1 MPSNEKLSQRFHE
14 RSLKA
19 LAGVH
24 PALFG
29 LYDDL
34 RTEAALR
41 GLYVVVT
48 EGLRSEKRQLELLR
62 AGVSLTLQSK
72 HLIGRAIDIAV
83 FLPDGSVTYQ
93 PEPYA
98 ALASAVLGLQRD
110 PPVRWGGNWR
120 KLRDYCHFEVAD

>member
-1 MPSNEKLSQRFHE
+1 MPINEKLSQRFHE

-19 LAGVH
+19 LSGVH
-24 PALFG
+24 PALVG

-62 AGVSLTLQSK
+62 VGATMTLQSK
-72 HLIGRAIDIAV
+72 HMTGRAIDIAV

-93 PEPYA
+93 PAPYA

-110 PPVRWGGNWR
+110 PPVNWGGNWR
-120 KLRDYCHFEVAD
+120 RLRDYCHFEVAD

>member
-1 MPSNEKLSQRFHE
+1 MPNNEKLSHRFHE
-14 RSLKA
+14 RSIKA
-19 LAGVH
+19 LAGVDS
-24 PALFG
+24 ALSR

-34 RTEAALR
+34 RAEAALR

-62 AGVSLTLQSK
+62 VGATMTLQSK
-72 HLIGRAIDIAV
+72 HLTGRAIDIAI

-93 PEPYA
+93 PAPYA

-110 PPVRWGGNWR
+110 PPVKWGGNWP
-120 KLRDYCHFEVAD
+120 KLRDYCHFELA

>member
-1 MPSNEKLSQRFHE
+1 MPSNEKLSHRFHE

-24 PALFG
+24 PALSG

-62 AGVSLTLQSK
+62 SGVSMTLQSR
-72 HLIGRAIDIAV
+72 HLTGHAIDHAT
-83 FLPDGSVTYQ
+83 LPPREGHHRDPTKPDGHR
-93 PEPYA
+93 PMP
-98 ALASAVLGLQRD
+98 
-110 PPVRWGGNWR
+110 
-120 KLRDYCHFEVAD
+120 

>member
-1 MPSNEKLSQRFHE
+1 MPSNEKLSRRFHE

-24 PALFG
+24 PALLN

-34 RTEAALR
+34 RAEAALR

-62 AGVSLTLQSK
+62 AGASMTLQSR
-72 HLIGRAIDIAV
+72 HLSGNAIDIAV

-93 PEPYA
+93 PAPYA
-98 ALASAVLGLQRD
+98 ALAGAVLGLQRQT
-110 PPVRWGGNWR
+110 PIKWGGNWP
-120 KLRDYCHFEVAD
+120 KLRDYCHFEVA

>member
-1 MPSNEKLSQRFHE
+1 MPNNEKLSQRFHE

-48 EGLRSEKRQLELLR
+48 EGLRSEKRQLELCR
-62 AGVSLTLQSK
+62 AGVSMTLQSK
-72 HLIGRAIDIAV
+72 HLTGRAIDIAI

-93 PEPYA
+93 PAPYA

-110 PPVRWGGNWR
+110 PPLKWGGNWP
-120 KLRDYCHFEVAD
+120 KLRDYCHFELA

>member
-1 MPSNEKLSQRFHE
+1 MRNNEKLGQRFHE

-24 PALFG
+24 PALSG

-34 RTEAALR
+34 RAEAALR

-62 AGVSLTLQSK
+62 AGVSMTLQSR
-72 HLIGRAIDIAV
+72 HLSGNAIDIAV
-83 FLPDGSVTYQ
+83 FLADGSVTYQ
-93 PEPYA
+93 PAPYA
-98 ALASAVLGLQRD
+98 ALAGAVLGLQRQT
-110 PPVRWGGNWR
+110 PIKWGGNWP
-120 KLRDYCHFEVAD
+120 KLRDYCHFEVA